1 MKETLDT
8 IHTGDQ
14 AFFQQ
19 LTSSIAAEEMT
30 KLAET
35 LNKAP
40 ELKEREAK
48 CTKDIEELEKKLD
61 QRACRKPERD

>member
-1 MKETLDT
+1 
-8 IHTGDQ
+8 
-14 AFFQQ
+14 
-19 LTSSIAAEEMT
+19 MT

-48 CTKDIEELEKKLD
+48 CTKDIEELEKKFD